1 MVSTNFAIKS
11 INNTNIETEL
21 ERIGFDKSY
30 RHKAVDKF
38 LYKTLKI
45 FNLNCAQANILK
57 QTALSVG
64 ADCATHREVITGN
77 IEKSDAILGGSF
89 SQLSKIAQKLK
100 HQPFS
105 LGLLGEQIT
114 AQLTEKHNKTK
125 IVGIL
130 NITSNSFSDGGEYN
144 STDKACEH
152 FTKLV
157 QDGADVIDIGA
168 ESTKPGASP
177 IEAEEQ
183 IKKIMPVLEYARS
196 KQYNIP
202 ISIDTRSSIVA
213 QECLKN
219 GASIINDV
227 SGLKYDENMTDVV
240 ASNNATLILQHS
252 TGNQINME
260 EPIFTE
266 NIMDEIFFD
275 LKRQIKHANEAGITS
290 IIIDPGIGFDK
301 TREDSFKIFNRID
314 ELCTFGYPIMTGI
327 SRKSILNIKEKPNQE
342 KDIFTLALNTLAVEH
357 HIDYIRVHNVKM
369 HRELI
374 DIYQNEII

>member
-1 MVSTNFAIKS
+1 MVSTRFSIKS
-11 INNTNIETEL
+11 INNTNIENEL
-21 ERIGFDKSY
+21 EQIGFDKSY
-30 RHKAVDKF
+30 KHKAVDKYI
-38 LYKTLKI
+38 YKNLKI
-45 FNLNCAQANILK
+45 YNLNPAQANILK

-64 ADCATHREVITGN
+64 ADCATHREVITGK
-77 IEKSDAILGGSF
+77 IETSDAILGGSF
-89 SQLSKIAQKLK
+89 SQLNKIAAKLK

-105 LGLLGEQIT
+105 LGVLGEEIT
-114 AQLTEKHNKTK
+114 KTLFEKHNKTK

-130 NITSNSFSDGGEYN
+130 NITANSFSDGGEYN
-144 STDKACEH
+144 STEKACEH
-152 FTKLV
+152 FTKLI
-157 QDGADVIDIGA
+157 QEGADVIDIGA

-177 IEAEEQ
+177 IDATEQ
-183 IKKIMPVLEYARS
+183 IEKILPVLEYAKS

-227 SGLKYDENMTDVV
+227 SGLKYDDKMAEVV
-240 ASNNATLILQHS
+240 AANNATLILQHS
-252 TGNQINME
+252 AGNKINMS
-260 EPIFTE
+260 EPIVTE

-275 LKRQIKHANEAGITS
+275 LTKQIEFANKSEITS

-314 ELCTFGYPIMTGI
+314 ELFTFGYPIMTGI
-327 SRKSILNIKEKPNQE
+327 SRKSILNIKDRTNQE
-342 KDIFTLALNTLAVEH
+342 KDIFTLALNTLAIEH

-374 DIYQNEII
+374 DIYQNELI